1 MGLLVSKKEP
11 LMLTPIHHASRRLIA
26 EVEDADWLLE
36 EELEEELKEEE
47 HRIVLK
53 LVLPKEIE

>member
-1 MGLLVSKKEP
+1 
-11 LMLTPIHHASRRLIA
+11 MLTPIHHASRRLIA